1 MGAAMSVARPKR
13 GAEPG
18 FTIVEVMIAI
28 VILGIGILTVVAAF
42 ASAVATT
49 EYAQE
54 NLIARQ
60 KALEALESIFTA
72 RNTQQIT
79 FSQIANLPSGGIFV
93 SGAVPL
99 WSAGNDGLI
108 NTADDLP
115 FPAQSVCPAGPE
127 CITLPG
133 PDGILG
139 TTDDV
144 AMSLGNFRHHKNDGT
159 GGAPLKSAKNAW
171 EAHGHGSA
179 IRAIPLSR
187 RRAGARVADRD
198 GTAGRRT
205 AQFGRFG
212 QSELEAGY
220 CNGQLHLLLDC
231 SS

>member
-1 MGAAMSVARPKR
+1 
-13 GAEPG
+13 
-18 FTIVEVMIAI
+18 MIAI

-144 AMSLGNFRHHKNDGT
+144 AMSLGNFRRQIQINPVLQSDGSVN
-159 GGAPLKSAKNAW
+159 PNLKQVIVTVSYTYSSTVPRSYSVTALISAY
-171 EAHGHGSA
+171 
-179 IRAIPLSR
+179 R
-187 RRAGARVADRD
+187 
-198 GTAGRRT
+198 
-205 AQFGRFG
+205 
-212 QSELEAGY
+212 
-220 CNGQLHLLLDC
+220 
-231 SS
+231 